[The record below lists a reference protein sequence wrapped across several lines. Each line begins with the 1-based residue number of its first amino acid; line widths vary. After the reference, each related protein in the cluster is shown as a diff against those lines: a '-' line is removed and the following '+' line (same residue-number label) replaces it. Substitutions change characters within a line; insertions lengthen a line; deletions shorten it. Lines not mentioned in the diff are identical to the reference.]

1 MNMNTNGNAYTII
14 YTTVVV
20 ALVAAIL
27 AFASLA
33 LAPKQDENVK
43 ADTISQ
49 MLAATK
55 FFEKSELE
63 AMGNSKVL
71 EEYVKC
77 IKSSIIVGADGSQTG
92 TLNKEKS
99 EIYTTGQLK
108 AQDKYIKGGKA
119 DKIALPV
126 FIFEKDGETITVVP
140 CYGAGL
146 WGPIWGYIALNADLT
161 IRGAYFDHASETPGL
176 GAKIKDD
183 PKFRAEFEGKSVD
196 FTAVDKSGAKVP
208 FEVVKGG
215 VPAGQ
220 KNAVD
225 AITGATITSKALGVA
240 IATWLNA
247 YEPYLSSAKTAGSGA
262 TQCDQPANAE

>member
-49 MLAATK
+49 MLAAAK
-55 FFEKSELE
+55 FFEKSELA
-63 AMGNSKVL
+63 AMGNTKVL
-71 EEYVKC
+71 EEYVKSV
-77 IKSSIIVGADGSQTG
+77 KSSIIVGADGSQTG
-92 TLNKEKS
+92 SLNKDKS

-108 AQDKYIKGGKA
+108 AQDKYIKAGNT

-146 WGPIWGYIALNADLT
+146 WGPIWGYIALNDDLT
-161 IRGAYFDHASETPGL
+161 IRGTYFDHASETPGL

-215 VPAGQ
+215 APAGQ

-240 IATWLNA
+240 IARWLSA
-247 YEPYLSSAKTAGSGA
+247 YEPYLSSAKASGA
-262 TQCDQPANAE
+262 SETQCDQPVNEE

>member
-161 IRGAYFDHASETPGL
+161 IRGAYFDHSSETPGL

-183 PKFRAEFEGKSVD
+183 PKFRAEFEGKTVD
-196 FTAVDKSGAKVP
+196 FAVVDKSGVKVP

-215 VPAGQ
+215 APAGQ

-240 IATWLNA
+240 IATWLRA
-247 YEPYLSSAKTAGSGA
+247 YEPYLSSAKPAGSGA

>member
-77 IKSSIIVGADGSQTG
+77 IKSSVIVGADGSQTG

-108 AQDKYIKGGKA
+108 AQDKYIKGGK
-119 DKIALPV
+119 
-126 FIFEKDGETITVVP
+126 
-140 CYGAGL
+140 
-146 WGPIWGYIALNADLT
+146 
-161 IRGAYFDHASETPGL
+161 ASETPGL

-240 IATWLNA
+240 IATWLRA
-247 YEPYLSSAKTAGSGA
+247 YEPYLSSAKAAGDGA

>member
-49 MLAATK
+49 MLAAAK

-63 AMGNSKVL
+63 AMGNSRVL

-77 IKSSIIVGADGSQTG
+77 VKSSIIIGADGSQTG
-92 TLNKEKS
+92 SLNKEKS

-108 AQDKYIKGGKA
+108 AQNKYIKDGKT

-126 FIFEKDGETITVVP
+126 FIFEKDGETVTVVP

-146 WGPIWGYIALNADLT
+146 WGPIWGYIALNGDLT
-161 IRGAYFDHASETPGL
+161 IRGTYFDHASETPGL

-196 FTAVDKSGAKVP
+196 FTAVGRNGAKVP

-225 AITGATITSKALGVA
+225 AITGATITSKALGEA
-240 IATWLNA
+240 IGLWLNA
-247 YEPYLSSAKTAGSGA
+247 YEPYLSAAVSAQKS
-262 TQCDQPANAE
+262 DESANAE